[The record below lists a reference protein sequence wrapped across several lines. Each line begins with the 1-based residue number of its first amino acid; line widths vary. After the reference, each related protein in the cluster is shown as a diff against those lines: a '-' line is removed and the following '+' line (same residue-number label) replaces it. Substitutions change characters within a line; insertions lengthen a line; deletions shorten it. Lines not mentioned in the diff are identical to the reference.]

1 MSNEGP
7 DVQIDNTENN
17 EPQNGPK
24 HAARTRL
31 SRRSALAGA
40 AAGVAAAGGF
50 LATTAVA
57 RPEAPQTTPSFAA
70 GRPVVIR
77 NATVVTGDPK
87 LGTLR
92 NSDVLVVGQ
101 TVRAV
106 GRSLSAPADAAVIDG
121 RGAIV
126 MPGMIDTHRHMW
138 QTVLRGLGAEW
149 TIANYFS
156 WIYQQWAPFWRPEDL
171 YASNLLSMAEAINAG
186 VTTSVDW
193 SQDLKNYE
201 YAEAAA
207 EGLFDSGGRARL
219 AYGNSLVPPAQWVT
233 SGDVARLQRERFS
246 SQNQLV
252 TLQLAWDGTGLPEE
266 PGFPERSAWQFAVEN
281 DLPVTLHSGVR
292 NWKEDHQIQLLRDN
306 GFLLPTNTYV
316 HCGTMS
322 EDSYRLIAESG
333 GNVSIAA
340 ESELNAGQGY
350 PPTGKIHAHNIPISL
365 SSDTQVWWSA
375 DMFAAMRATL
385 NADRG
390 IDHLRA
396 HADDKSVINNNL
408 RTEDVLHFAT
418 QGGADALGLGS
429 RLGSITPGKLA
440 DLVLVRAD
448 TPSMVPLN
456 NPVAQLVFHAQR
468 GEVDTVLVNGRVM
481 KHAGRLIGLDFAR
494 ARRLGE
500 ATANHLRERIGEKNW
515 EAAQNPPAF
524 QVG

>member
-1 MSNEGP
+1 MSNEGS
-7 DVQIDNTENN
+7 DVQIDSNDNHEST
-17 EPQNGPK
+17 NGPK
-24 HAARTRL
+24 HAARTGL
-31 SRRSALAGA
+31 SRRSALVGA
-40 AAGVAAAGGF
+40 AAGAALAGGI
-50 LATTAVA
+50 LTTTAVA
-57 RPEAPQTTPSFAA
+57 RPEAPKAPISFTA

-101 TVRAV
+101 TIRGV
-106 GRSLSAPADAAVIDG
+106 GRNLSAPRDAAVIDG

-156 WIYQQWAPFWRPEDL
+156 WIYQQWAPFWRPQDL
-171 YASNLLSMAEAINAG
+171 YSSNLLSMAEAINAG

-219 AYGNSLVPPAQWVT
+219 AYGYSFTLPHEWINK
-233 SGDVARLQRERFS
+233 GDVARLQREHFS
-246 SQNQLV
+246 SRNQLV
-252 TLQLAWDGTGLPEE
+252 TLQLAWDGTGLERA
-266 PGFPERSAWQFAVEN
+266 FPERPAWEFAREH
-281 DLPVTLHSGVR
+281 DLSVTMHSGVR
-292 NWKEDHQIQLLRDN
+292 NWMGDPQILNLRDN

-322 EDSYRLIAESG
+322 EDSYRLIAETG

-390 IDHLRA
+390 IDHVRA

-408 RTEDVLHFAT
+408 RTEDVFHFAT

-429 RLGSITPGKLA
+429 QLGSVTPGKLA

-448 TPSMVPLN
+448 SPSMVPLN

-468 GEVDTVLVNGRVM
+468 GEVDTVLINGRVM
-481 KHAGRLIGLDFAR
+481 KHNGRLVGLDFDR

-500 ATANHLRERIGEKNW
+500 DTANHLRERIGEKNW
-515 EAAQNPPAF
+515 AAAQNPPAF
-524 QVG
+524 ELGE